1 MLAGTCS
8 RRPVCQE
15 YRRSRSR
22 QNPRDMLFG
31 LFKPMFSQL
40 RENLLDLVAR
50 LTGEFEI
57 EYLS

>member
-1 MLAGTCS
+1 MLGGTCF
-8 RRPVCQE
+8 RQ
-15 YRRSRSR
+15 
-22 QNPRDMLFG
+22 QNPWDMLFG
-31 LFKPMFSQL
+31 LFKPRLSQL